1 MMIKQKAW
9 LGLLFLLIS
18 VSSPADEKED
28 NLMDRFRAAYESGD
42 ASALVDLVYSEGLT
56 DDIRSRL
63 QESFQFNFDMN
74 MNLTTM
80 EMAEVPDGMPT
91 ERNMGGVIFK
101 LNLEPIARLQVMLSL
116 LDEDGNE
123 SGAQNAYLVGEHDG
137 TLYIIT
143 GVPSEGG

>member
-9 LGLLFLLIS
+9 LGLLSLLIS
-18 VSSPADEKED
+18 VSSLADKKED
-28 NLMDRFRAAYESGD
+28 NLKDRFRAAYESGD

-56 DDIRSRL
+56 DDIRSQL

-74 MNLTTM
+74 MKLTTM

-91 ERNMGGVIFK
+91 ERNMGGVKFK
-101 LNLEPIARLQVMLSL
+101 LNLEPSARRQGMLSL

-123 SGAQNAYLVGEHDG
+123 SGAQNG
-137 TLYIIT
+137 
-143 GVPSEGG
+143 